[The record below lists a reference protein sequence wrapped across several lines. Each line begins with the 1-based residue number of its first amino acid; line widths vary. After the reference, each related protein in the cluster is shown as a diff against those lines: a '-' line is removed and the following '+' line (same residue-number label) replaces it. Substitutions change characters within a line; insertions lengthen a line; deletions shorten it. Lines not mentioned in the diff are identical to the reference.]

1 MFFTYIQDANNK
13 LSVELCRPLITVVI
27 SSPQYDWVLAF
38 VISPKLLM
46 H

>member
-1 MFFTYIQDANNK
+1 MHIQDTNNK
-13 LSVELCRPLITVVI
+13 LSVELCCLPIAAVI
-27 SSPQYDWVLAF
+27 SSPQYDLVLAF